1 MKSEKGIITFVV
13 LVSIVQI
20 YTLVWLSYV
29 TVVPMIRDTLL
40 CFVRYRC
47 QYLLESSKFKG
58 HDTLPTTALKVH
70 KSYPGYSYTDFCF
83 YMILLCFF
91 ESVFSFGLS
100 EI

>member
-47 QYLLESSKFKG
+47 QYLLESSKLRVT
-58 HDTLPTTALKVH
+58 TLYPQLRLK
-70 KSYPGYSYTDFCF
+70 YTKVTQGTVTQT
-83 YMILLCFF
+83 
-91 ESVFSFGLS
+91 SVST
-100 EI
+100 